1 MCCLFLASVPSLY
14 CKRKA
19 IRHKDKNN
27 DNFLAILKGYRR
39 ENVQKLVI
47 LGYEKFYKPEKTM
60 IRVDYKAI
68 CNFQ

>member
-27 DNFLAILKGYRR
+27 DNFLAISKGYRR

-47 LGYEKFYKPEKTM
+47 LGYEKFINRKE
-60 IRVDYKAI
+60 
-68 CNFQ
+68 Q